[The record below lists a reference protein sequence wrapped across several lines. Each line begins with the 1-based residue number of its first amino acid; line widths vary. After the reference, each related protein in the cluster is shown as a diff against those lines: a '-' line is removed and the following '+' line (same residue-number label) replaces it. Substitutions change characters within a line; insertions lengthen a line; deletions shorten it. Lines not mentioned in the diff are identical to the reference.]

1 MGISEL
7 FRDPSALQT
16 SLFGVAGGLFT
27 WFVSRITLPRDE
39 RRLARLALL
48 LLLFYV
54 LARVSAA
61 ALPDGHAVTKVLRL
75 SALFFLLASIGRSA
89 FLILVH
95 GLVTRR
101 LGYRVPRILED
112 ITQAGVFIGV
122 SLVALREAGMEPSS
136 LLATSALL
144 TAVLGLSLQE
154 TLGNL
159 FAGLAIQG
167 ERPFEVNDWIQFDE
181 HRDRIG
187 RVVEI
192 NWRATKLETSDR
204 VILTVPNGVLARAP
218 IVNFSRPTALLR
230 RSVFLEA
237 PMDEPPGRVIALLE
251 AAAASVDGVL
261 EFPPPS
267 ALVQEFN
274 ERGVRYWLR
283 YHIVEYERRED
294 IGGAVYRN
302 CWYALHRAGLEIPAP
317 RRRVQWERPP
327 RPEGERS
334 RLGTPRRLE
343 ALERVDLLAPLSS
356 GARQRLAELSRTERY
371 GVGELVVRQGDE
383 GGDWFIVLSGEVSV
397 EVEQGSDSLRV
408 ALLGSGE
415 FFGEMSLMTGEPRTA
430 TVRVTQE
437 CELLAV
443 GRSAFQTALSD
454 EPEVLAQISEVLA
467 QRRAALSERELA
479 ESASRARDTA
489 PLLLARIRR
498 FFAVES

>member
-1 MGISEL
+1 MGLPEL
-7 FRDPSALQT
+7 FRDPSVLQT
-16 SLFGVAGGLFT
+16 SLFGVAAGLLT
-27 WFVSRITLPRDE
+27 WFVSRITLRREE

-48 LLLFYV
+48 LLFLYV
-54 LARVSAA
+54 LTRVGAA

-75 SALFFLLASIGRSA
+75 SALFFLLSSIGRSA

-95 GLVTRR
+95 GLLTRR

-122 SLVALREAGMEPSS
+122 SLVALREAGMEPTS

-192 NWRATKLETSDR
+192 NWRATKLETADR

-218 IVNFSRPTALLR
+218 IMNFSRPTPLVR
-230 RSVFLEA
+230 RSVQIDVPIDA
-237 PMDEPPGRVIALLE
+237 PPGRVIALLE
-251 AAAASVDGVL
+251 AAAGSVDGVV
-261 EFPPPS
+261 EFPPPN
-267 ALVQEFN
+267 ALVHEFT
-274 ERGVRYWLR
+274 ERGVRYWIR
-283 YHIVEYERRED
+283 YHIVDYARRED
-294 IGGAVYRN
+294 IAGAVLRN
-302 CWYALHRAGLEIPAP
+302 CWYTLQRAGMESPAP
-317 RRRVQWERPP
+317 RRRVQWERPA
-327 RPEGERS
+327 RPEDERT

-343 ALERVDLLAPLSS
+343 ALERVDLLTPLSS
-356 GARQRLAELSRTERY
+356 AGRQRLAELSRTELY
-371 GVGELVVRQGDE
+371 GAAELVVRQGEE
-383 GGDWFIVLSGEVSV
+383 GGDWFIILSGEVSV
-397 EVEQGSDSLRV
+397 EIEQGPEPLRV
-408 ALLGSGE
+408 ALLGPGE
-415 FFGEMSLMTGEPRTA
+415 FFGEMSLMTGEPRAA
-430 TVRVTQE
+430 TVRVTRE
-437 CELLAV
+437 CELLVVSRA
-443 GRSAFQTALSD
+443 AFQSALSD

-467 QRRAALSERELA
+467 QRRAALGERELA
-479 ESASRARDTA
+479 ESATRARDTA
-489 PLLLARIRR
+489 PVLLARIRR